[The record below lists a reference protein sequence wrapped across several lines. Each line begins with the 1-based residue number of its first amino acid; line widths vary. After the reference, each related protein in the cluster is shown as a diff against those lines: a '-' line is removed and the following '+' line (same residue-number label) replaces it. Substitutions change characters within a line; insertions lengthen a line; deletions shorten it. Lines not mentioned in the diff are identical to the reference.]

1 MSDLI
6 RALILPALHAHFQR
20 PEMRQKL
27 RSLAAWDHSFEKWFQ
42 WEAVFALDEVW
53 LRSFGSSLT
62 EEQCEHWDI
71 EVKRGGKR
79 VDLVLPLPGGSD
91 ILLELK
97 VYTPFFFFRKWVRG
111 PNDCMARD
119 IRWIHRI
126 RKTTAATVVL
136 VLETDRLRLNWHR
149 NGLRPPLRHGL
160 PAIELGTTWCAG
172 VRKSCDVSARLYCW
186 TNGIR
191 APTTAPA
198 THLARNAAG
207 AGTRR
212 ANTPC

>member
-6 RALILPALHAHFQR
+6 RVLILPALHAHFQR

-42 WEAVFALDEVW
+42 WECVFALDEVW
-53 LRSFGSSLT
+53 LRAFRPSLAK
-62 EEQCEHWDI
+62 EQYEHWDI
-71 EVKRGGKR
+71 EVRRGGKR

-97 VYTPFFFFRKWVRG
+97 VYVPFFFFKKWVRG
-111 PNDCMARD
+111 TDDCMARD

-126 RKTTAATVVL
+126 RNTTAATIVL
-136 VLETDRLRLNWHR
+136 ALETERQTLDWHG
-149 NGLRPPLRHGL
+149 NGLRAPLRHGL
-160 PAIELGTTWCAG
+160 PRIDLGTTWCAG
-172 VRKSCDVSARLYCW
+172 LRESCDVSARLYCW

-191 APTTAPA
+191 AATAAPA
-198 THLARNAAG
+198 APLAQNAAG
-207 AGTRR
+207 TGTRR